1 MSTPRKAIYAGSFD
15 PPTQGHIWMVEQ
27 GLELFDEL
35 VVAIGDNPHKQV
47 TYSVEQRL
55 EMLEVCLPKST
66 KLTIAHFTYSYL
78 VDYSKELGAQ
88 YILRGIRSSTDYEY
102 ERVMKQINS
111 DLAPEINTV
120 FLMPPR
126 HIAEVSSSMIKS
138 LIGPKGWEKTVAKYL
153 PESILNKL

>member
-15 PPTQGHIWMVEQ
+15 PPTQGHVWMIEQ

-35 VVAIGDNPHKQV
+35 IVAIGDNPHKQV
-47 TYSVEQRL
+47 TYSVDQRL
-55 EMLEVCLPKST
+55 EMLKLCLPKST
-66 KLTIAHFTYSYL
+66 KLTISHFTYSYL